1 MKDRTFP
8 RHIHVWREIDYSK
21 DRSTALVTC
30 AKCEAN
36 RRDNG
41 KFLFPKVARE
51 FRRQVRHGIEPHFV
65 RGELV
70 GVDWA
75 AWAANRSNA

>member
-1 MKDRTFP
+1 MKDKTFP
-8 RHIHVWREIDYSK
+8 RHVHVWREIGDGRA
-21 DRSTALVTC
+21 DTALVTC
-30 AKCEAN
+30 SQCEAN

-51 FRRQVRHGIEPHFV
+51 FRRQRRHGIEPHFV

-75 AWAANRSNA
+75 EWKSNESNA